1 MKPQQ
6 KAKQLFYKMYQ
17 EINGTEK
24 NADQNYAAYRCS
36 LIATDEV
43 LTMVD
48 ENMQGWL
55 DADLIAYWQ
64 EVKTQLNKL

>member
-24 NADQNYAAYRCS
+24 NADQNYAAFRCS
-36 LIATDEV
+36 LLAVDEV
-43 LTMVD
+43 LTNIND
-48 ENMQGWL
+48 TMQGFL
-55 DADLIAYWQ
+55 DADLLAYWE

>member
-36 LIATDEV
+36 LIVVDEV
-43 LTMVD
+43 LQNINDTF
-48 ENMQGWL
+48 QGFL

-64 EVKTQLNKL
+64 EVKAQMNKL

>member
-1 MKPQQ
+1 MNPNQ

-36 LIATDEV
+36 LFVVDEV
-43 LTMVD
+43 LTNIND
-48 ENMQGWL
+48 TFQGFL
-55 DADLIAYWQ
+55 DADMVAYWQ
-64 EVKTQLNKL
+64 EVKTQLNKM

>member
-24 NADQNYAAYRCS
+24 NADQNYAAFRCS
-36 LIATDEV
+36 LLAVDEV
-43 LTMVD
+43 LTNIND
-48 ENMQGWL
+48 TMQGFL
-55 DADLIAYWQ
+55 DADLLA
-64 EVKTQLNKL
+64 

>member
-1 MKPQQ
+1 MKANQ
-6 KAKQLFYKMYQ
+6 KAKQLFYKMFQ

-24 NADQNYAAYRCS
+24 GADQSYAAYRCS

-43 LTMVD
+43 LTMIND
-48 ENMQGWL
+48 AFQGFL

-64 EVKTQLNKL
+64 QVKTELNKL